1 MNSFTLRSFIT
12 LIKLKVSLAVTF
24 TAITGY
30 IVYFHAADLRLFELA
45 LGVFILASGSGALN
59 EFQERKFDA
68 KMPRTWNRPLPSG
81 IILPVNVLRIA
92 FLMIL
97 VGTYLL
103 KITCGDTTAL
113 LGVFNVFWYN
123 GFYTYL
129 KRITPYAVVPGSL
142 VGAIPVFMGWSAAG
156 GNLWDVSII
165 FIAFF
170 LFIWQ
175 VPHFWLLMQKYGEEY
190 KVAGFPTINESIRP
204 KKLKSIIFFWILATS
219 LSSLMIPFFLPQL
232 SNIFLMLIFVLN
244 LLFITIFAKISFGE
258 TSDLNLRKL
267 FISINVYMLLFMLIL
282 IIYHLV

>member
-1 MNSFTLRSFIT
+1 VI
-12 LIKLKVSLAVTF
+12 
-24 TAITGY
+24 
-30 IVYFHAADLRLFELA
+30 
-45 LGVFILASGSGALN
+45 
-59 EFQERKFDA
+59 
-68 KMPRTWNRPLPSG
+68 
-81 IILPVNVLRIA
+81 
-92 FLMIL
+92 
-97 VGTYLL
+97 
-103 KITCGDTTAL
+103 
-113 LGVFNVFWYN
+113 WYN

-156 GNLWDVSII
+156 GNLWDISII

-190 KVAGFPTINESIRP
+190 KAAGFPTINESIRP
-204 KKLKSIIFFWILATS
+204 HKFKIIIFFWIVATS

-232 SNIFLMLIFVLN
+232 SKVFFILIFVLN
-244 LLFITIFAKISFGE
+244 LLFISIFARLSFGVK
-258 TSDLNLRKL
+258 SDLNLKKS